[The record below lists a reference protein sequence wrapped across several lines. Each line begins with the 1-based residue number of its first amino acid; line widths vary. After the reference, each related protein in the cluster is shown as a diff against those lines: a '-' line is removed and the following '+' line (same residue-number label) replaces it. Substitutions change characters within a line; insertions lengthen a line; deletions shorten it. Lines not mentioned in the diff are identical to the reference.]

1 MKKYG
6 RQVEEEWRESKNGVK
21 NSVKKLL
28 IRTVEIVSK
37 QTRACCGAAT
47 IYFLRIRQRPNLRI
61 VFDENIIVENKIPE
75 QNIAVGEKHSAK
87 EKNKNKIVSG
97 NYFFNFWV

>member
-28 IRTVEIVSK
+28 IRTVEIVSQK
-37 QTRACCGAAT
+37 AAPGCGAAT
-47 IYFLRIRQRPNLRI
+47 VYFLNVGKGLNLNI
-61 VFDENIIVENKIPE
+61 VFNENIVVENKIPK
-75 QNIAVGEKHSAK
+75 QNIAIGKKCGTEK
-87 EKNKNKIVSG
+87 KNQNKAVFG
-97 NYFFNFWV
+97 NYFFNFLT